1 MRLTKRQLK
10 RIIREEYTRL
20 KRRGLISE
28 AGTRGQFS
36 RGSEINMFHRGGDRS
51 AHDEMRAI
59 CGDNVDAY
67 HCFDYLMNELKL
79 TGGMHPDST
88 GMQLQGHGFMVAWDE
103 MMQCLADCQHPKCK
117 ELLDFCH
124 DVEMYL

>member
-10 RIIREEYTRL
+10 RIIREEYSRL

-28 AGTRGQFS
+28 MGTRGQFS
-36 RGSEINMFHRGGDRS
+36 RGAEIDKFHRGGDTS
-51 AHDEMRAI
+51 AKDEMRAI

-79 TGGMHPDST
+79 TGGGHPHST
-88 GMQLQGHGFMVAWDE
+88 AMQIEPHPFMVAWDE
-103 MMQCLADCQHPKCK
+103 MMQCLADCEHPKCK
-117 ELLDFCH
+117 ELLDFCF
-124 DVEMYL
+124 DVENYL